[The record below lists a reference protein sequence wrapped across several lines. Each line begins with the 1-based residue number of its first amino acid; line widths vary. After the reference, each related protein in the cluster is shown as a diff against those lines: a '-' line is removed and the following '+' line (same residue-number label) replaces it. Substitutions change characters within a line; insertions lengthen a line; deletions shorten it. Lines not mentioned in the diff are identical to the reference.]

1 MDPDVQNNRMEARK
15 IMEKLGYGSDKHLK
29 IKVATRNIPVYRD
42 PAVIVVDQ
50 LKESFIDGERDAVET
65 VNYFS
70 KLARKGFRA
79 KLYRILQS

>member
-29 IKVATRNIPVYRD
+29 IKVATRNIPVY
-42 PAVIVVDQ
+42 
-50 LKESFIDGERDAVET
+50 
-65 VNYFS
+65 
-70 KLARKGFRA
+70 ARKGFRA